1 MMAAV
6 VDVQR
11 RDVICG
17 ASVISTR
24 YCLTAAHCLVNRQT
38 EYTAIFV
45 GDHDISTGKLVLR
58 PSSHEPNSDEAQ
70 FF

>member
-1 MMAAV
+1 MLAGV

-17 ASVISTR
+17 AAVISKR
-24 YCLTAAHCLVNRQT
+24 YCLTAAHCLLNRQT
-38 EYTAIFV
+38 AYTGILV

-58 PSSHEPNSDEAQ
+58 PSSHEPVSDETQ

>member
-6 VDVQR
+6 VDVR
-11 RDVICG
+11 RMKVICG

-24 YCLTAAHCLVNRQT
+24 YCLTAAHCLVNGQT
-38 EYTAIFV
+38 EYTAILV
-45 GDHDISTGKLVLR
+45 GDHDISRGTFMLR
-58 PSSHEPNSDEAQ
+58 PSSHEPNSEEAK